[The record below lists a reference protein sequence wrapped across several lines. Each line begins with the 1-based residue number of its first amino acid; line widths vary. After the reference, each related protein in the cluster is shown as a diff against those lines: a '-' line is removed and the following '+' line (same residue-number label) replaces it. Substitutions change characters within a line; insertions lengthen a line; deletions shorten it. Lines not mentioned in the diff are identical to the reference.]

1 EGPAARTRALPRVVA
16 MPAGYDDNVPAH
28 GQAPQQGEAVVV
40 SRVYQDHCREA
51 VGHGNELETA
61 LQGIAIRGQEHR
73 SGGGQM
79 LHADRL
85 ELKLAQAFQPEPGAY
100 QEIRQLE
107 PERYQD
113 ADGHERCAKEK
124 VLRQALV
131 VVYSLALVFRAQNI

>member
-1 EGPAARTRALPRVVA
+1 MCEQLFLESLR
-16 MPAGYDDNVPAH
+16 DH
-28 GQAPQQGEAVVV
+28 SV
-40 SRVYQDHCREA
+40 S
-51 VGHGNELETA
+51 HGNELETA

-107 PERYQD
+107 RNASIAGLQPIDCERRLPNPFAVQ
-113 ADGHERCAKEK
+113 R
-124 VLRQALV
+124 
-131 VVYSLALVFRAQNI
+131 